1 MKKLTI
7 ILLLGLTL
15 FHNEVLAQRDKE
27 ANKNAV
33 AARRALKAGDY
44 LESID
49 YSVKALKGEPNK
61 RNQRL
66 LGEALAEATDSFYNQ
81 LSRMI
86 VDLSDDDTPLQW
98 TKENLRKKRA
108 LADWYQNGNL
118 AKSYL
123 TQLTSAELKELKV
136 NEALIKDFTN
146 ELESTKSL
154 FKEGLKSF
162 GEAQK
167 ALAAELMEEDTKVAA
182 YRAYKHL
189 ADVQEFDPQNN
200 ELLGLMGTAKE
211 RATIHLAFL
220 EFAAGFID
228 RQSYVGNI
236 SDFSTLSS
244 FDYHSKQVKSIYGS
258 FMNVRVVQ
266 DQDNLWLNKDN
277 PQVIAGFCAKH
288 GLDAVVFGSL
298 DRPQFNYLDDKPVS
312 REIEKEITISESKV
326 KKADGTE
333 ETVKQTAK
341 VKATR
346 ISYSRQNRGSIVGK
360 VFLYDA
366 INQRFI
372 IQDQASQGEYL
383 VSQSWEN
390 GTGDLRAFSER
401 ERKSFTATPLPRT
414 PEPEIQVGA
423 IGDLAK
429 KVVSQT
435 YSWIGKLYE

>member
-7 ILLLGLTL
+7 ILSLGLVL
-15 FHNEVLAQRDKE
+15 FQSQVFAQRDKE
-27 ANKNAV
+27 ANKNALE
-33 AARRALKAGDY
+33 ARRALKSGDY
-44 LESID
+44 LEAIE
-49 YSVKALKGEPNK
+49 YSVKALQGEPNK

-66 LGEALAEATDSFYNQ
+66 LGETLSEATQSFYNQ
-81 LSRMI
+81 LEGR
-86 VDLSDDDTPLQW
+86 VAELSGDNDPSEW
-98 TKENLRKKRA
+98 TKENLRKKRS

-118 AKSYL
+118 ARSYL
-123 TQLTSAELKELKV
+123 TQLSSVELTELNV
-136 NEALIKDFTN
+136 DASLIKDYSGGF
-146 ELESTKSL
+146 ESTTAV

-167 ALAAELMEEDTKVAA
+167 AIAAELMEEDTKVAA

-189 ADVQEFDPQNN
+189 ADVYEFDPDYS
-200 ELLGLMGTAKE
+200 GLRQQMEDSKE
-211 RATIHLAFL
+211 RATVYLAFV
-220 EFAAGFID
+220 EFAAGFQD
-228 RQSYVGNI
+228 RQSYVGNTA
-236 SDFSTLSS
+236 DFSTISS
-244 FDYHSKQVKSIYGS
+244 FDYHSKQLKSNYTS
-258 FMNVRVVQ
+258 FMNVQVVQ
-266 DQDNLWLNKDN
+266 DKDNLWLNKDN
-277 PQVIAGFCAKH
+277 LQVIADFCSKQ

-298 DRPQFNYLDDKPVS
+298 EKPQFNYLDEKPVS
-312 REIEKEITISESKV
+312 YEFEKEITISESKV

-346 ISYSRQNRGSIVGK
+346 ISFARQNRGSIVGK

-372 IQDQASQGEYL
+372 IQDQASQGEYV

-401 ERKSFTATPLPRT
+401 ERKSFTASPLPRT

-429 KVVSQT
+429 KVVGQT